1 MARLLYVV
9 SYTMPL
15 TYAYEALSRVTVDG
29 SLGPRGIVDV
39 AVTVAATVLALALGA
54 ATLRR
59 RTA

>member
-1 MARLLYVV
+1 
-9 SYTMPL
+9 
-15 TYAYEALSRVTVDG
+15 VTVGG
-29 SLGPRGIVDV
+29 SLGARGIVDV